1 MRLGV
6 NEAVE
11 LSLGELQNTPSISY
25 FNSIVLSLNK
35 VQKGSLFVAKD
46 HTLIPKALELGAYGI
61 LYAGEYPLSDRDVA
75 WIKLKDIE
83 HSLNHL
89 FKFCLLNER
98 VVGVLLSPIELEIA
112 SKIIMSGFVWCL
124 KESLEDLF
132 ILEGCK
138 IAFFDKLEWL
148 HLFYKQERLKEDLKE
163 SRLMILNQSFF
174 CSALVYEKQE
184 YEFKMPC
191 IFLEPLK
198 RVIQLCEKLQIEF
211 DLNLLGKKEYP
222 LDHCKPFFVNKN
234 LEIAPYGATA
244 RVIVAE
250 TSKEL
255 FEMMLQKALETLS
268 WGKIVVFCRKNSA
281 AFFKKTNPYFYTTQ
295 NNLKEQLKNLAFNFA
310 FIYGISSHHLES
322 LLNPPFLKNS
332 PRYGK
337 SCSFVTI
344 NPIQKP
350 F

>member
-1 MRLGV
+1 MRLEV

-25 FNSIVLSLNK
+25 FNSIVSSLNK

-98 VVGVLLSPIELEIA
+98 VVGALLSPIELEIA
-112 SKIIMSGFVWCL
+112 SKIMVSDFVWCL

-132 ILEGCK
+132 IIEGCK

-163 SRLMILNQSFF
+163 SRLIVLNQSFF

-184 YEFKMPC
+184 YELKMPC

-255 FEMMLQKALETLS
+255 FETMLQKALETLP

-322 LLNPPFLKNS
+322 LLNPPFLKKT
-332 PRYGK
+332 P
-337 SCSFVTI
+337 TLW
-344 NPIQKP
+344 
-350 F
+350 

>member
-112 SKIIMSGFVWCL
+112 SKIMVSNFAWCL

-132 ILEGCK
+132 IIEGCK

-163 SRLMILNQSFF
+163 SRLIILNQSFF

-184 YEFKMPC
+184 YELKMPC

-244 RVIVAE
+244 RVIIAE

-281 AFFKKTNPYFYTTQ
+281 AFFKKANPYFYTTQ

-310 FIYGISSHHLES
+310 FIYGISSYHLES
-322 LLNPPFLKNS
+322 LLNPPFLKKT
-332 PRYGK
+332 P
-337 SCSFVTI
+337 TLW
-344 NPIQKP
+344 
-350 F
+350 

>member
-61 LYAGEYPLSDRDVA
+61 LYAGEYPLSDRDAA

-98 VVGVLLSPIELEIA
+98 VVGALLSPIELEIA
-112 SKIIMSGFVWCL
+112 SKIMVSDFVWCL

-132 ILEGCK
+132 IIEGCK

-163 SRLMILNQSFF
+163 SRLIVLNQSFF

-184 YEFKMPC
+184 YELKMPC

-268 WGKIVVFCRKNSA
+268 WGKIVVLCRKNSA

-322 LLNPPFLKNS
+322 LLTPPFFKKTPTLW
-332 PRYGK
+332 
-337 SCSFVTI
+337 
-344 NPIQKP
+344 
-350 F
+350 

>member
-46 HTLIPKALELGAYGI
+46 HALIPKALELGAYGI
-61 LYAGEYPLSDRDVA
+61 LYTGEYPLSDKDVA
-75 WIKLKDIE
+75 WIRLKDIE

-98 VVGVLLSPIELEIA
+98 VVGALLSPIELEIA
-112 SKIIMSGFVWCL
+112 SKIIVSDFVWCL

-132 ILEGCK
+132 IIEGCK

-148 HLFYKQERLKEDLKE
+148 HLFYKQEHLKEDLKE
-163 SRLMILNQSFF
+163 SRLIILNQSFF
-174 CSALVYEKQE
+174 CNALIYEKQE

-211 DLNLLGKKEYP
+211 DLSLLGKKEYP

-244 RVIVAE
+244 RVVVAE

-268 WGKIVVFCRKNSA
+268 WGKIVVFCHKNSA

-310 FIYGISSHHLES
+310 FIYGISSSHLES
-322 LLNPPFLKNS
+322 LLNPPFFKKTPTLW
-332 PRYGK
+332 
-337 SCSFVTI
+337 
-344 NPIQKP
+344 
-350 F
+350 

>member
-112 SKIIMSGFVWCL
+112 SKIMVSDFVWCL

-132 ILEGCK
+132 IIEGCK

-148 HLFYKQERLKEDLKE
+148 HLFYKQERLKEGLKE
-163 SRLMILNQSFF
+163 SRLIVLNQSFF
-174 CSALVYEKQE
+174 CSTLVYEKQE
-184 YEFKMPC
+184 YELKMPC

-222 LDHCKPFFVNKN
+222 LDHCKPFFVNKD

-281 AFFKKTNPYFYTTQ
+281 AFFKKANPYFYTTQ

-322 LLNPPFLKNS
+322 LLNPPFLKKT
-332 PRYGK
+332 P
-337 SCSFVTI
+337 TLW
-344 NPIQKP
+344 
-350 F
+350 

>member
-61 LYAGEYPLSDRDVA
+61 LYTGEYPLSDRDVA

-98 VVGVLLSPIELEIA
+98 VVGALLSPIELEIA
-112 SKIIMSGFVWCL
+112 SKIMVSNFVWCL

-132 ILEGCK
+132 IIEGCK

-163 SRLMILNQSFF
+163 SRLIILNQSFF

-184 YEFKMPC
+184 YEFKIPC

-211 DLNLLGKKEYP
+211 DLNLLGKKEY

-244 RVIVAE
+244 RVVVAE

-281 AFFKKTNPYFYTTQ
+281 AFFKKTNPYCYTTQ

-310 FIYGISSHHLES
+310 FIYGISSSHLES
-322 LLNPPFLKNS
+322 LLNPPFFKKTPTLW
-332 PRYGK
+332 
-337 SCSFVTI
+337 
-344 NPIQKP
+344 
-350 F
+350 

>member
-61 LYAGEYPLSDRDVA
+61 LYTGEYPLSDRDVA

-98 VVGVLLSPIELEIA
+98 VIGALLSPMELEIA
-112 SKIIMSGFVWCL
+112 SKIIMSDSVWCL

-132 ILEGCK
+132 IIEGCK

-163 SRLMILNQSFF
+163 SRLIILNQSFF

-184 YEFKMPC
+184 YELKMPC

-244 RVIVAE
+244 RVVVAE

-310 FIYGISSHHLES
+310 FIYGISSSHLES
-322 LLNPPFLKNS
+322 LLNPPLFKKTPTLW
-332 PRYGK
+332 
-337 SCSFVTI
+337 
-344 NPIQKP
+344 
-350 F
+350 

>member
-61 LYAGEYPLSDRDVA
+61 LYTGEYPLSDRDVA

-98 VVGVLLSPIELEIA
+98 VVGALLSPIELEIA
-112 SKIIMSGFVWCL
+112 SKIMVSNFVWCL

-132 ILEGCK
+132 IIEGCK

-148 HLFYKQERLKEDLKE
+148 HLFYKQERLKEYLKE
-163 SRLMILNQSFF
+163 SRLSVLNQSFF
-174 CSALVYEKQE
+174 CSTLVYEKQE

-198 RVIQLCEKLQIEF
+198 RVIQLCEKLQIAF
-211 DLNLLGKKEYP
+211 DLNFLGKKEYP
-222 LDHCKPFFVNKN
+222 IDHCKPFFVNNN

-281 AFFKKTNPYFYTTQ
+281 AFFQKTNPYFYTTQ

-322 LLNPPFLKNS
+322 LLTPPFFKKTPTLW
-332 PRYGK
+332 
-337 SCSFVTI
+337 
-344 NPIQKP
+344 
-350 F
+350 

>member
-98 VVGVLLSPIELEIA
+98 VVGALLSPIELEIA
-112 SKIIMSGFVWCL
+112 SKIMVSDFVWCL

-132 ILEGCK
+132 IIEGCK

-148 HLFYKQERLKEDLKE
+148 HLFYKQECLKEDLKE
-163 SRLMILNQSFF
+163 SRLIILNQSFF

-184 YEFKMPC
+184 YELKMLC

-211 DLNLLGKKEYP
+211 DLNLLCKKEYP

-255 FEMMLQKALETLS
+255 FEMMLQKALETLL

-281 AFFKKTNPYFYTTQ
+281 VFFKKANPYFYTTQ

-310 FIYGISSHHLES
+310 FIYGIRSHHLES
-322 LLNPPFLKNS
+322 LLNPPFFKKTPTLW
-332 PRYGK
+332 
-337 SCSFVTI
+337 
-344 NPIQKP
+344 
-350 F
+350 

>member
-61 LYAGEYPLSDRDVA
+61 LYAGECPLSDRDVA

-98 VVGVLLSPIELEIA
+98 VIGALLSPIELEIA
-112 SKIIMSGFVWCL
+112 SKIMVSDFVWCL

-132 ILEGCK
+132 IIEGCK

-163 SRLMILNQSFF
+163 SRLIVLNQSFF
-174 CSALVYEKQE
+174 CSTLVYEKQE
-184 YEFKMPC
+184 YELKMPC

-281 AFFKKTNPYFYTTQ
+281 AFFKKANPYFYTTQ

-310 FIYGISSHHLES
+310 FIHGISSHHLES
-322 LLNPPFLKNS
+322 LLTPPFFKKTPTLW
-332 PRYGK
+332 
-337 SCSFVTI
+337 
-344 NPIQKP
+344 
-350 F
+350 

>member
-112 SKIIMSGFVWCL
+112 SKIMVSNFVWCL

-132 ILEGCK
+132 IIEGCK

-148 HLFYKQERLKEDLKE
+148 HLFYKQEHLKEDLKE

-184 YEFKMPC
+184 YELKMPC
-191 IFLEPLK
+191 VFLEPLK
-198 RVIQLCEKLQIEF
+198 RVIQLCEKLKIEF
-211 DLNLLGKKEYP
+211 DLNLLSKKEP
-222 LDHCKPFFVNKN
+222 ALDHCKPFFVNKN
-234 LEIAPYGATA
+234 LEIAPYGTTA
-244 RVIVAE
+244 RVVVAE

-281 AFFKKTNPYFYTTQ
+281 AFFEKNNPYCYTTH

-322 LLNPPFLKNS
+322 LLNPPLFKKTPTLW
-332 PRYGK
+332 
-337 SCSFVTI
+337 
-344 NPIQKP
+344 
-350 F
+350 

>member
-98 VVGVLLSPIELEIA
+98 VVGALLSPIELEIA
-112 SKIIMSGFVWCL
+112 SKIMVSNFVWCL

-132 ILEGCK
+132 IIEGCK

-163 SRLMILNQSFF
+163 SRLIVLNQSFF

-184 YEFKMPC
+184 YELKMPC

-244 RVIVAE
+244 RVVVAE

-268 WGKIVVFCRKNSA
+268 WGKIVVFCHKNSA
-281 AFFKKTNPYFYTTQ
+281 AFFKKTNHYFYTTQ

-322 LLNPPFLKNS
+322 LLNPPLFKKTPTLW
-332 PRYGK
+332 
-337 SCSFVTI
+337 
-344 NPIQKP
+344 
-350 F
+350 

>member
-25 FNSIVLSLNK
+25 FNSIVSSLNK

-112 SKIIMSGFVWCL
+112 SKIMVSDFVWCL

-132 ILEGCK
+132 IVEGCK

-163 SRLMILNQSFF
+163 SRLIVLNQSFF
-174 CSALVYEKQE
+174 CSTLVYEKQE
-184 YEFKMPC
+184 YELKMPC

-255 FEMMLQKALETLS
+255 FEMMLQKALKTLS

-281 AFFKKTNPYFYTTQ
+281 VFFKKANPYFYTTQ

-322 LLNPPFLKNS
+322 LLNPPFLKKT
-332 PRYGK
+332 P
-337 SCSFVTI
+337 TLW
-344 NPIQKP
+344 
-350 F
+350 

>member
-89 FKFCLLNER
+89 FKFCLLNEHM
-98 VVGVLLSPIELEIA
+98 VGALLSPIELEIA
-112 SKIIMSGFVWCL
+112 SKIMVSDFVWCL

-132 ILEGCK
+132 IIEGCK

-163 SRLMILNQSFF
+163 SRLIVLNQSFF
-174 CSALVYEKQE
+174 CSALIYEKQE
-184 YEFKMPC
+184 YELKMPC

-234 LEIAPYGATA
+234 LEIAPYGTTA

-281 AFFKKTNPYFYTTQ
+281 AFLKKANPYFYTTQ

-322 LLNPPFLKNS
+322 LLNPPFLKKT
-332 PRYGK
+332 P
-337 SCSFVTI
+337 TLW
-344 NPIQKP
+344 
-350 F
+350 

>member
-89 FKFCLLNER
+89 FKFCLLNEC
-98 VVGVLLSPIELEIA
+98 VVGALLSPIELEIA
-112 SKIIMSGFVWCL
+112 SKIMVSDFVWCL

-132 ILEGCK
+132 IIEGCK

-163 SRLMILNQSFF
+163 SRLIILNQSFF

-184 YEFKMPC
+184 YELKMPC

-268 WGKIVVFCRKNSA
+268 WGKIVVFCRKNSV
-281 AFFKKTNPYFYTTQ
+281 AFFKKANPYFYTTQ

-310 FIYGISSHHLES
+310 FIYGISSYHLES
-322 LLNPPFLKNS
+322 LLNPPFLKKT
-332 PRYGK
+332 P
-337 SCSFVTI
+337 TLW
-344 NPIQKP
+344 
-350 F
+350 

>member
-112 SKIIMSGFVWCL
+112 SKIMVSHFVWCL

-132 ILEGCK
+132 IIEGCK

-163 SRLMILNQSFF
+163 SRLIVLNQSFF
-174 CSALVYEKQE
+174 CSTLVYEKQE
-184 YEFKMPC
+184 YELKMPC

-281 AFFKKTNPYFYTTQ
+281 AFFKKANPYFYTTQ

-310 FIYGISSHHLES
+310 FIHGISSHHLES
-322 LLNPPFLKNS
+322 LLTPPFFKKTPTLW
-332 PRYGK
+332 
-337 SCSFVTI
+337 
-344 NPIQKP
+344 
-350 F
+350 

>member
-6 NEAVE
+6 NEVVE

-46 HTLIPKALELGAYGI
+46 HALIPKALELGAYGI

-98 VVGVLLSPIELEIA
+98 VVGALLSPIELEIA
-112 SKIIMSGFVWCL
+112 SKIMVSDFVWCL

-132 ILEGCK
+132 IIEGCK

-163 SRLMILNQSFF
+163 SRLIILNQSFF

-184 YEFKMPC
+184 YELKMPC

-255 FEMMLQKALETLS
+255 FEIMLQKALETLS
-268 WGKIVVFCRKNSA
+268 WGKIVVLCRKNSA

-322 LLNPPFLKNS
+322 LLTPPFFKKTPTLW
-332 PRYGK
+332 
-337 SCSFVTI
+337 
-344 NPIQKP
+344 
-350 F
+350 

>member
-98 VVGVLLSPIELEIA
+98 VVGALLSPIELEIA
-112 SKIIMSGFVWCL
+112 SKIMVSGFVWCL

-132 ILEGCK
+132 IIEGCK

-191 IFLEPLK
+191 VFLEPLK
-198 RVIQLCEKLQIEF
+198 RVIQLCEKLKIEF
-211 DLNLLGKKEYP
+211 DLNLLSKKEP
-222 LDHCKPFFVNKN
+222 ALDHCKPFFVNKN

-244 RVIVAE
+244 RVVVAE
-250 TSKEL
+250 TSKEW

-281 AFFKKTNPYFYTTQ
+281 AFFEKNNPYCYTTQ

-322 LLNPPFLKNS
+322 LLNPPLFKKTPTLW
-332 PRYGK
+332 
-337 SCSFVTI
+337 
-344 NPIQKP
+344 
-350 F
+350 

>member
-61 LYAGEYPLSDRDVA
+61 LYAGEYPLSDKDVA

-98 VVGVLLSPIELEIA
+98 VVGALLSPIELEIA
-112 SKIIMSGFVWCL
+112 SKIIVSGFVWCL

-132 ILEGCK
+132 IMEGCK
-138 IAFFDKLEWL
+138 IAFFDKLEWF

-163 SRLMILNQSFF
+163 SRLIILNQSFF

-184 YEFKMPC
+184 YELKMPC

-211 DLNLLGKKEYP
+211 DLNLLSKKEP
-222 LDHCKPFFVNKN
+222 ALDHCKPFFVNKN

-244 RVIVAE
+244 RVVVAE
-250 TSKEL
+250 ASKEW

-281 AFFKKTNPYFYTTQ
+281 AFFEKNNPYCYTTQ

-322 LLNPPFLKNS
+322 LLNPPLFKKTPTLW
-332 PRYGK
+332 
-337 SCSFVTI
+337 
-344 NPIQKP
+344 
-350 F
+350 

>member
-98 VVGVLLSPIELEIA
+98 MVGTLLSPIELEIA
-112 SKIIMSGFVWCL
+112 SKIMVSDFVWCL

-132 ILEGCK
+132 IIEGCK

-148 HLFYKQERLKEDLKE
+148 HLFYKQERLKEGLKE
-163 SRLMILNQSFF
+163 SRLIVLNQSFF
-174 CSALVYEKQE
+174 CSTLVYEKQE

-234 LEIAPYGATA
+234 LEIAPYGTTA

-281 AFFKKTNPYFYTTQ
+281 VFFKKANPYFYTTQ

-322 LLNPPFLKNS
+322 LLTPPFFKKTPTLW
-332 PRYGK
+332 
-337 SCSFVTI
+337 
-344 NPIQKP
+344 
-350 F
+350 

>member
-98 VVGVLLSPIELEIA
+98 VVGALLSPIELEIA
-112 SKIIMSGFVWCL
+112 SKIMVSNFAWCL

-132 ILEGCK
+132 IIEGCK

-163 SRLMILNQSFF
+163 SRLIVLNQSFF

-184 YEFKMPC
+184 YELKMPC

-268 WGKIVVFCRKNSA
+268 WGKIVVFCRKNSV
-281 AFFKKTNPYFYTTQ
+281 AFFKKANPYFYTTQ

-310 FIYGISSHHLES
+310 FIHGISSHHLES
-322 LLNPPFLKNS
+322 LLTPPFFKKTPTLW
-332 PRYGK
+332 
-337 SCSFVTI
+337 
-344 NPIQKP
+344 
-350 F
+350 

>member
-61 LYAGEYPLSDRDVA
+61 LYTGEYPLSDRDVA

-112 SKIIMSGFVWCL
+112 SKIIMSDFVWCL

-132 ILEGCK
+132 IIEGCK

-163 SRLMILNQSFF
+163 SRLIILNQSFF
-174 CSALVYEKQE
+174 CSTLVYEKQE

-198 RVIQLCEKLQIEF
+198 RVIQLCEKLQIAF

-222 LDHCKPFFVNKN
+222 PDHCKPFFVNKN

-244 RVIVAE
+244 RVVVAE
-250 TSKEL
+250 ISKEL

-281 AFFKKTNPYFYTTQ
+281 AFFEKNNPYFYTTH

-310 FIYGISSHHLES
+310 FIYGISSSHLES
-322 LLNPPFLKNS
+322 LLNPPLFKKTPTLW
-332 PRYGK
+332 
-337 SCSFVTI
+337 
-344 NPIQKP
+344 
-350 F
+350 

>member
-75 WIKLKDIE
+75 WIKLKDVE

-98 VVGVLLSPIELEIA
+98 VVGALLSPIELEIA
-112 SKIIMSGFVWCL
+112 SKIMVSNFVWCL

-132 ILEGCK
+132 IIEGCK

-163 SRLMILNQSFF
+163 SRLIVLNQSFF
-174 CSALVYEKQE
+174 CSTLVYEKQE
-184 YEFKMPC
+184 YELKMPC

-281 AFFKKTNPYFYTTQ
+281 AFFKKANPYFYTTQ

-322 LLNPPFLKNS
+322 LLTPPFFKKTPTLW
-332 PRYGK
+332 
-337 SCSFVTI
+337 
-344 NPIQKP
+344 
-350 F
+350 

>member
-112 SKIIMSGFVWCL
+112 SKIMVSGFVWCL

-132 ILEGCK
+132 IIEGCK

-163 SRLMILNQSFF
+163 SRLIILNQSFF

-244 RVIVAE
+244 RVVVAE
-250 TSKEL
+250 VSKEL

-268 WGKIVVFCRKNSA
+268 WGKIVVFCRKNSV
-281 AFFKKTNPYFYTTQ
+281 AFFEKNNPYCYTTQ

-310 FIYGISSHHLES
+310 FIYGISSYHLES
-322 LLNPPFLKNS
+322 LLNPPFFKKTPTLW
-332 PRYGK
+332 
-337 SCSFVTI
+337 
-344 NPIQKP
+344 
-350 F
+350 

>member
-46 HTLIPKALELGAYGI
+46 HALIPKALELGAYGI
-61 LYAGEYPLSDRDVA
+61 LYTGEYPLSDRDVA

-112 SKIIMSGFVWCL
+112 SKIMVSNFVWCL

-132 ILEGCK
+132 IIEGCK

-148 HLFYKQERLKEDLKE
+148 HLFYKQEHLKEDLKEDLKE
-163 SRLMILNQSFF
+163 SRLIILNQSFF

-184 YEFKMPC
+184 YELKMPC

-211 DLNLLGKKEYP
+211 DLSLLGKKEP
-222 LDHCKPFFVNKN
+222 ALEHCKPFFVNKN

-244 RVIVAE
+244 RVVVAE
-250 TSKEL
+250 ASKEL

-268 WGKIVVFCRKNSA
+268 WGKIVVFCRKNST
-281 AFFKKTNPYFYTTQ
+281 AFFEKNNPYCYTTQ
-295 NNLKEQLKNLAFNFA
+295 NNLKEQLRNLAFNFA

-322 LLNPPFLKNS
+322 LLNPPLFKKTPTLW
-332 PRYGK
+332 
-337 SCSFVTI
+337 
-344 NPIQKP
+344 
-350 F
+350 

>member
-11 LSLGELQNTPSISY
+11 LSLGELQNMPSISY
-25 FNSIVLSLNK
+25 FNSIVLSLSK

-61 LYAGEYPLSDRDVA
+61 LYTGEYPLSDRDVA

-112 SKIIMSGFVWCL
+112 SKIIVSEFVWCL

-132 ILEGCK
+132 IIEGCK

-148 HLFYKQERLKEDLKE
+148 HLFYKQEHLKEDLKE
-163 SRLMILNQSFF
+163 SRLIILNQSFF
-174 CSALVYEKQE
+174 CSTLVYEKQE

-191 IFLEPLK
+191 IFLESLK
-198 RVIQLCEKLQIEF
+198 RVIQLCEKLQIAF

-244 RVIVAE
+244 RVVVAE
-250 TSKEL
+250 ASKEL

-268 WGKIVVFCRKNSA
+268 WGKIVVFCRKNST
-281 AFFKKTNPYFYTTQ
+281 AFFEKNNPYCYTTQ

-322 LLNPPFLKNS
+322 LLNPPLFKKTPTLW
-332 PRYGK
+332 
-337 SCSFVTI
+337 
-344 NPIQKP
+344 
-350 F
+350 

>member
-61 LYAGEYPLSDRDVA
+61 LYTGEYPLSDRDVA

-98 VVGVLLSPIELEIA
+98 VVGALLSPIELEIA
-112 SKIIMSGFVWCL
+112 SKIMVSDFVWCL
-124 KESLEDLF
+124 KDSLEDLF
-132 ILEGCK
+132 IIERCK

-163 SRLMILNQSFF
+163 SRLIILNQSFF

-244 RVIVAE
+244 RVIAAD

-255 FEMMLQKALETLS
+255 FEMMLQKALETLP
-268 WGKIVVFCRKNSA
+268 WGKIVVFCRKNSV
-281 AFFKKTNPYFYTTQ
+281 AFFKKNNPYFYTTQ
-295 NNLKEQLKNLAFNFA
+295 NNLKEQLKNLSFNFA

-322 LLNPPFLKNS
+322 LLTPPFLKKT
-332 PRYGK
+332 P
-337 SCSFVTI
+337 TLW
-344 NPIQKP
+344 
-350 F
+350 

>member
-25 FNSIVLSLNK
+25 FNSIVSSLNK

-98 VVGVLLSPIELEIA
+98 VVGALLSPIELEIA
-112 SKIIMSGFVWCL
+112 SKIMVSDFVWCL

-132 ILEGCK
+132 IIDGCK

-163 SRLMILNQSFF
+163 SRLIVLNQSFF
-174 CSALVYEKQE
+174 CSALVCEKQE
-184 YEFKMPC
+184 YELKMPC

-255 FEMMLQKALETLS
+255 FEMMLQEALETLS
-268 WGKIVVFCRKNSA
+268 WGKIVVFCRKNSV

-322 LLNPPFLKNS
+322 LLNPPFLKKT
-332 PRYGK
+332 P
-337 SCSFVTI
+337 TLW
-344 NPIQKP
+344 
-350 F
+350 

>member
-112 SKIIMSGFVWCL
+112 SKIMVSDFVWCL

-132 ILEGCK
+132 IIEGCK

-163 SRLMILNQSFF
+163 SRLIILNQSFF
-174 CSALVYEKQE
+174 CSTLVYEKQE
-184 YEFKMPC
+184 YELKMPC

-281 AFFKKTNPYFYTTQ
+281 VFFKKANPYFYTTQ

-322 LLNPPFLKNS
+322 LLTPPFFKKTPTLW
-332 PRYGK
+332 
-337 SCSFVTI
+337 
-344 NPIQKP
+344 
-350 F
+350 

>member
-61 LYAGEYPLSDRDVA
+61 LYTGEYPLSDRDVA

-112 SKIIMSGFVWCL
+112 SKIMVSEFVWCL

-132 ILEGCK
+132 IIEGCK
-138 IAFFDKLEWL
+138 IAFFDKLEWF

-184 YEFKMPC
+184 YELKMPC

-198 RVIQLCEKLQIEF
+198 RVIQLCEKLQIAF
-211 DLNLLGKKEYP
+211 DLNLLSKKEYP

-244 RVIVAE
+244 RVVVAE
-250 TSKEL
+250 VSKEL

-268 WGKIVVFCRKNSA
+268 WGKIVVFCRKNSV
-281 AFFKKTNPYFYTTQ
+281 AFFEKNNPYCYTTQ

-310 FIYGISSHHLES
+310 FIYGISSSHLES
-322 LLNPPFLKNS
+322 LLNPPLFKKTPTLW
-332 PRYGK
+332 
-337 SCSFVTI
+337 
-344 NPIQKP
+344 
-350 F
+350 

>member
-25 FNSIVLSLNK
+25 FNSIVFSLNK

-98 VVGVLLSPIELEIA
+98 VVGALLSPIELEIA
-112 SKIIMSGFVWCL
+112 SKIMVSDFVWCL
-124 KESLEDLF
+124 KENLEDLF
-132 ILEGCK
+132 IIEGCK

-148 HLFYKQERLKEDLKE
+148 HLFYKQERLKENLKE
-163 SRLMILNQSFF
+163 SRLIVLNQSFF

-184 YEFKMPC
+184 YELKMPC

-234 LEIAPYGATA
+234 LEIALYGATA

-268 WGKIVVFCRKNSA
+268 WGKIVVFCRKNSV
-281 AFFKKTNPYFYTTQ
+281 AFFKKANPYFYTTQ
-295 NNLKEQLKNLAFNFA
+295 NNLKEQLKNLEFNFA

-322 LLNPPFLKNS
+322 LLTPPFFKKTPTLW
-332 PRYGK
+332 
-337 SCSFVTI
+337 
-344 NPIQKP
+344 
-350 F
+350 

>member
-46 HTLIPKALELGAYGI
+46 HALIPKALELGAYGI

-112 SKIIMSGFVWCL
+112 SKIMVSDFVWCL

-132 ILEGCK
+132 IIEGCK

-163 SRLMILNQSFF
+163 SRLIILNQSFF

-184 YEFKMPC
+184 YELKMPC

-281 AFFKKTNPYFYTTQ
+281 TFFKKANPYFYTTQ

-322 LLNPPFLKNS
+322 LLTPPFFKKTPTLW
-332 PRYGK
+332 
-337 SCSFVTI
+337 
-344 NPIQKP
+344 
-350 F
+350 

>member
-61 LYAGEYPLSDRDVA
+61 LYAGEYPLSDKDVA

-112 SKIIMSGFVWCL
+112 SKIIVSEFVWCL

-132 ILEGCK
+132 IIEGCK

-174 CSALVYEKQE
+174 CSTLVYEKQE

-198 RVIQLCEKLQIEF
+198 RVIQLCEKLQIAF
-211 DLNLLGKKEYP
+211 DLNLLSKKEYP

-244 RVIVAE
+244 RVVVAE
-250 TSKEL
+250 ASKEL
-255 FEMMLQKALETLS
+255 FEMMLQKAFETLS

-281 AFFKKTNPYFYTTQ
+281 AFFKKTNTYCYTTQ

-310 FIYGISSHHLES
+310 FIYGISSSHLES
-322 LLNPPFLKNS
+322 LLNPPLFKKL
-332 PRYGK
+332 P
-337 SCSFVTI
+337 TLW
-344 NPIQKP
+344 
-350 F
+350 

>member
-25 FNSIVLSLNK
+25 FNSIVSSLNK

-98 VVGVLLSPIELEIA
+98 VVGALLSPIELEIA
-112 SKIIMSGFVWCL
+112 SKIMVSDFVWCL

-132 ILEGCK
+132 IIEGCK

-148 HLFYKQERLKEDLKE
+148 HLFYKQERLKEYLKE
-163 SRLMILNQSFF
+163 SRLIILNQSFF
-174 CSALVYEKQE
+174 CSTLVYEKQE
-184 YEFKMPC
+184 YELKMPC

-281 AFFKKTNPYFYTTQ
+281 VFFKKTNPYFYTTQ

-322 LLNPPFLKNS
+322 LLNPPFLKKT
-332 PRYGK
+332 P
-337 SCSFVTI
+337 TLW
-344 NPIQKP
+344 
-350 F
+350 

>member
-46 HTLIPKALELGAYGI
+46 HVLIPKALELGAYGI
-61 LYAGEYPLSDRDVA
+61 LYTGEYPLSDRDVA

-98 VVGVLLSPIELEIA
+98 VVGALLSPIELEIA
-112 SKIIMSGFVWCL
+112 SKIMVSDFVWCL

-132 ILEGCK
+132 IIEGCK

-163 SRLMILNQSFF
+163 SRLIILNQSFF

-184 YEFKMPC
+184 YELKMPC

-211 DLNLLGKKEYP
+211 DLNLLSKKEP
-222 LDHCKPFFVNKN
+222 ALDHCKPFFVNKN

-244 RVIVAE
+244 RVVVAE

-268 WGKIVVFCRKNSA
+268 WGKIVVFCRKNSV
-281 AFFKKTNPYFYTTQ
+281 AFFEKNNPYCYTTQ

-322 LLNPPFLKNS
+322 LLNPPLFKKTPTLW
-332 PRYGK
+332 
-337 SCSFVTI
+337 
-344 NPIQKP
+344 
-350 F
+350 

>member
-98 VVGVLLSPIELEIA
+98 VVGALLSSIELEIA
-112 SKIIMSGFVWCL
+112 SKIIMSDFVWCL

-132 ILEGCK
+132 IIEGCK

-163 SRLMILNQSFF
+163 SRLIILNQSFF
-174 CSALVYEKQE
+174 CSTLVYEKQE

-198 RVIQLCEKLQIEF
+198 RVIQLCEKLQIAF

-244 RVIVAE
+244 RVVVAE
-250 TSKEL
+250 ASKEL

-268 WGKIVVFCRKNSA
+268 WGKIVVFCRKNSV
-281 AFFKKTNPYFYTTQ
+281 AFFKKTNPYCYTTQ

-310 FIYGISSHHLES
+310 FIYGISSSHLES
-322 LLNPPFLKNS
+322 LLNPSLFKKTPTLW
-332 PRYGK
+332 
-337 SCSFVTI
+337 
-344 NPIQKP
+344 
-350 F
+350 

>member
-61 LYAGEYPLSDRDVA
+61 LYAGEYPVSDRDVA

-98 VVGVLLSPIELEIA
+98 VVGALLSPIELEIA
-112 SKIIMSGFVWCL
+112 SKIIMSDSVWCL

-132 ILEGCK
+132 IIEGCK

-163 SRLMILNQSFF
+163 SRLIILNQSFF

-310 FIYGISSHHLES
+310 FIYGISSSHLES
-322 LLNPPFLKNS
+322 LLNPPLFKKTPTLW
-332 PRYGK
+332 
-337 SCSFVTI
+337 
-344 NPIQKP
+344 
-350 F
+350 

>member
-61 LYAGEYPLSDRDVA
+61 LYTGEYPLSDKDVA

-98 VVGVLLSPIELEIA
+98 VVGALLSPIELEIA
-112 SKIIMSGFVWCL
+112 SKIIVSGFVWCL

-132 ILEGCK
+132 IIEGCK

-148 HLFYKQERLKEDLKE
+148 HLFYKQERFKDDLKE

-184 YEFKMPC
+184 YELKMPC

-198 RVIQLCEKLQIEF
+198 RVIQLCEKLKIEF
-211 DLNLLGKKEYP
+211 DLNLLSKKEP
-222 LDHCKPFFVNKN
+222 ALDHCKPFFVNKN

-244 RVIVAE
+244 RVVVAE
-250 TSKEL
+250 ASKEL

-281 AFFKKTNPYFYTTQ
+281 AFFEKNNPYCYTTQ

-322 LLNPPFLKNS
+322 LLNPPLFKKTPTLW
-332 PRYGK
+332 
-337 SCSFVTI
+337 
-344 NPIQKP
+344 
-350 F
+350 

>member
-112 SKIIMSGFVWCL
+112 SKIMVSHFVWCL

-132 ILEGCK
+132 IIEGCK

-163 SRLMILNQSFF
+163 SRLIVLNQSFF
-174 CSALVYEKQE
+174 CSTLVYEKQE
-184 YEFKMPC
+184 YELKMPC

-281 AFFKKTNPYFYTTQ
+281 AFFKKANPYFYTTQ

-322 LLNPPFLKNS
+322 LLTPPFFKKTPTLW
-332 PRYGK
+332 
-337 SCSFVTI
+337 
-344 NPIQKP
+344 
-350 F
+350 

>member
-61 LYAGEYPLSDRDVA
+61 LYTGEYPLSDRDVA

-98 VVGVLLSPIELEIA
+98 VVGALLSPIELEIA
-112 SKIIMSGFVWCL
+112 SKIMVSDSVWCL

-132 ILEGCK
+132 IIEGCK

-174 CSALVYEKQE
+174 CSTLVYEKQE
-184 YEFKMPC
+184 YEFKIPC

-255 FEMMLQKALETLS
+255 FEMMLQKAFEILS

-281 AFFKKTNPYFYTTQ
+281 VFFKKTNPYFYTTQ

-322 LLNPPFLKNS
+322 LLTPPFFKKTPTLW
-332 PRYGK
+332 
-337 SCSFVTI
+337 
-344 NPIQKP
+344 
-350 F
+350 